1 MKSENFK
8 ASRVTYILSRDYSVM
23 NFINNIGDKDST
35 HKVVNTEKKCSDV
48 STSVKLKSYFYYFIL
63 SLYCEE
69 HISNSSYTNEC
80 SYTNEYNFQ
89 DIHK

>member
-1 MKSENFK
+1 MKAENFK
-8 ASRVTYILSRDYSVM
+8 ASGVIYILNRDYSVK
-23 NFINNIGDKDST
+23 NFINNFGDKDST

-69 HISNSSYTNEC
+69 HISNSSYTNDD
-80 SYTNEYNFQ
+80 NFQ